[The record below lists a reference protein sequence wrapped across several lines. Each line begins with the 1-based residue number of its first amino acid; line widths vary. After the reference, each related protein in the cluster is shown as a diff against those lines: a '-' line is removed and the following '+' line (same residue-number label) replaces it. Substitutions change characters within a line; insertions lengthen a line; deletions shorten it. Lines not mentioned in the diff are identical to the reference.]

1 MAQRLSTF
9 DMTRPILHLLL
20 ILVISTFTACE
31 QKRDNG
37 QSQQNPPATS
47 NAADEEYTPTINL
60 PPPNEKESNVKYS
73 KVIGWP
79 EGKTPATAPGLEI
92 IKFASGIKSPR
103 NIYVAP
109 NGDIFVAFAN
119 TESKGLKKIKDE
131 VTGREESQHTGKSLN
146 QIYLFRDANGDG
158 KPEVQTPYLS
168 DLNQPFGILILNDHF
183 YVANTDG
190 LWQYPYSEDQTKIT
204 AKGTKIT
211 ELPAGGYNNHWTRNI
226 IANEDGSKIYIAVGS
241 ASNNAEHGFDEEKDR
256 ANIIEIN
263 PDGSGRRIYASG
275 LRNPVGMDWAPRTGE
290 LWTVVNE
297 RDKLG
302 DNLVPDYLTSVKEGG
317 FYGWP
322 YSYFGQHPDPR
333 IKEEEQKP
341 DLVQSAIVPDLPLDA
356 HSSSMG
362 LVFYD
367 AKSLPDK
374 YHNGALIT
382 QHGSW
387 NRATFTGYKIVFVPF
402 KNGKMTGP
410 PEDFVTGFIADP
422 DKGEVYGRPVAVAI
436 TKEGNLLITDDAS
449 DTIWMVR
456 ASE

>member
-1 MAQRLSTF
+1 MKHTVLYIFVAALAFAACKKESDDGQDQPITSTSASAEK
-9 DMTRPILHLLL
+9 DEYRPH
-20 ILVISTFTACE
+20 
-31 QKRDNG
+31 
-37 QSQQNPPATS
+37 
-47 NAADEEYTPTINL
+47 INL
-60 PPPNEKESNVKYS
+60 PPPDEKDSNVKYS

-79 EGKTPATAPGLEI
+79 EGRAPRVVQGLEI

-119 TESKGLKKIKDE
+119 TESKGLKKISDE
-131 VTGREESQHTGKSLN
+131 VTGRDESQHTDKSLN
-146 QIYLFRDANGDG
+146 QIYLFRDADGDG
-158 KPEVQTPYLS
+158 SPEVKTPYLT
-168 DLNQPFGILILNDHF
+168 DLNQPFGMLILDGHF

-190 LWQYPYSEDQTKIT
+190 LWRYPYNEGETKIT
-204 AKGTKIT
+204 SQGTKIT
-211 ELPAGGYNNHWTRNI
+211 GLPAGGYNNHWTRNI
-226 IANEDGSKIYIAVGS
+226 IASEDGSKIYIAVGS
-241 ASNNAEHGFDEEKDR
+241 ASNNAEHGFDEERDR
-256 ANIIEIN
+256 ASILEIN

-275 LRNPVGMDWAPRTGE
+275 LRNPMGMDWAPGTGE

-322 YSYFGQHPDPR
+322 YSYFGQNLDPR
-333 IKEEEQKP
+333 IEKEDQNA
-341 DLVQSAIVPDLPLDA
+341 DLVQRAIVPDLPLDA

-367 AKSLPDK
+367 ANKLPEK
-374 YHNGALIT
+374 FHNGAFVT

-387 NRATFTGYKIVFVPF
+387 NRADFTGYKIIFVPF
-402 KNGKMTGP
+402 RDGKITGP
-410 PEDFVTGFIADP
+410 PEDFVTGFIADA

-436 TKEGNLLITDDAS
+436 TKEGALLITDDAS
-449 DTIWMVR
+449 DTIWMVK
-456 ASE
+456 SNE

>member
-1 MAQRLSTF
+1 MKHTVLYIFVAALAFAACKKESDDGQDQPITSTSASAEK
-9 DMTRPILHLLL
+9 DEYRPH
-20 ILVISTFTACE
+20 
-31 QKRDNG
+31 
-37 QSQQNPPATS
+37 
-47 NAADEEYTPTINL
+47 INL
-60 PPPNEKESNVKYS
+60 PPPDEKDSNVKYS

-79 EGKTPATAPGLEI
+79 EGRAPRVVQGLEI

-119 TESKGLKKIKDE
+119 TESKGLKKIGDE
-131 VTGREESQHTGKSLN
+131 VTGRDESQHTDKSLN
-146 QIYLFRDANGDG
+146 QIYLFRDADGDG
-158 KPEVQTPYLS
+158 SPEVKTPYLT
-168 DLNQPFGILILNDHF
+168 DLIQPFGMLILDGHF

-190 LWQYPYSEDQTKIT
+190 LWRYPYNEGETKIT
-204 AKGTKIT
+204 SQGTKIT
-211 ELPAGGYNNHWTRNI
+211 GLPAGGYNNHWTRNI
-226 IANEDGSKIYIAVGS
+226 IASEDGSKIYIAVGS
-241 ASNNAEHGFDEEKDR
+241 ASNNAEYGFDEERDR
-256 ANIIEIN
+256 ASILEIN

-275 LRNPVGMDWAPRTGE
+275 LRNPMGMDWAPGTGE

-322 YSYFGQHPDPR
+322 YSYFGQNLDPR
-333 IKEEEQKP
+333 IEKEDQNA
-341 DLVQSAIVPDLPLDA
+341 DLVQRAIVPDLPLDA

-367 AKSLPDK
+367 ANKLPEK
-374 YHNGALIT
+374 FHNGAFVT

-387 NRATFTGYKIVFVPF
+387 NRADFTGYKIIFVPF
-402 KNGKMTGP
+402 RDGKITGP
-410 PEDFVTGFIADP
+410 PEDFVTGFIADA

-436 TKEGNLLITDDAS
+436 TKEGALLITDDAS
-449 DTIWMVR
+449 DTIWMVK
-456 ASE
+456 SNE

>member
-1 MAQRLSTF
+1 
-9 DMTRPILHLLL
+9 
-20 ILVISTFTACE
+20 
-31 QKRDNG
+31 
-37 QSQQNPPATS
+37 
-47 NAADEEYTPTINL
+47 
-60 PPPNEKESNVKYS
+60 KESNVKYS

-275 LRNPVGMDWAPRTGE
+275 LRNPVGMDWAPGTGE

-356 HSSSMG
+356 
-362 LVFYD
+362 
-367 AKSLPDK
+367 
-374 YHNGALIT
+374 
-382 QHGSW
+382 
-387 NRATFTGYKIVFVPF
+387 
-402 KNGKMTGP
+402 
-410 PEDFVTGFIADP
+410 
-422 DKGEVYGRPVAVAI
+422 
-436 TKEGNLLITDDAS
+436 
-449 DTIWMVR
+449 
-456 ASE
+456 

>member
-1 MAQRLSTF
+1 MKHTVLYIFVAALAFAACKKESDDGQDQPITSTSASAEK
-9 DMTRPILHLLL
+9 DEYRPH
-20 ILVISTFTACE
+20 
-31 QKRDNG
+31 
-37 QSQQNPPATS
+37 
-47 NAADEEYTPTINL
+47 INL
-60 PPPNEKESNVKYS
+60 PPPDEKDSNVKYS

-79 EGKTPATAPGLEI
+79 EGRAPRVVQGLEI

-119 TESKGLKKIKDE
+119 TESKGLKKISDE
-131 VTGREESQHTGKSLN
+131 VTGRDESQHTDKSLN
-146 QIYLFRDANGDG
+146 QIYLFRDADGDG
-158 KPEVQTPYLS
+158 SPEVKTPYLT
-168 DLNQPFGILILNDHF
+168 DLNQPFGMLILDGHF

-190 LWQYPYSEDQTKIT
+190 LWRYPYNEGETKIT
-204 AKGTKIT
+204 SQGTKIT
-211 ELPAGGYNNHWTRNI
+211 GLPAGGYNNHWTRNI
-226 IANEDGSKIYIAVGS
+226 IASEDGSKIYIAVGS
-241 ASNNAEHGFDEEKDR
+241 ASNNAEYGFDEERDR
-256 ANIIEIN
+256 ASILEIN

-275 LRNPVGMDWAPRTGE
+275 LRNPMGMDWAPGTGE

-322 YSYFGQHPDPR
+322 YSYFGQNLDPR
-333 IKEEEQKP
+333 IEKEDQNA
-341 DLVQSAIVPDLPLDA
+341 DLVQRAIVPDLPLDA

-367 AKSLPDK
+367 ANKLPEK
-374 YHNGALIT
+374 FHNGAFVT

-387 NRATFTGYKIVFVPF
+387 NRADFTGYKIIFVPF
-402 KNGKMTGP
+402 RDGKITGP
-410 PEDFVTGFIADP
+410 PEDFVTGFIADA

-436 TKEGNLLITDDAS
+436 TKEGALLITDDAS

-456 ASE
+456 SNE

>member
-1 MAQRLSTF
+1 MKHTVLYIFVAALAFAACKKESDDGQDQPITSTSASAEK
-9 DMTRPILHLLL
+9 DEYRPH
-20 ILVISTFTACE
+20 
-31 QKRDNG
+31 
-37 QSQQNPPATS
+37 
-47 NAADEEYTPTINL
+47 INL
-60 PPPNEKESNVKYS
+60 PPPDEKDSNVKYS

-79 EGKTPATAPGLEI
+79 EGRAPRVVQGLEI

-119 TESKGLKKIKDE
+119 TESKGLKKIGDE
-131 VTGREESQHTGKSLN
+131 VTGRDESQHTDKSLN
-146 QIYLFRDANGDG
+146 QIYLFRDADGDG
-158 KPEVQTPYLS
+158 SPEVKTPYLT
-168 DLNQPFGILILNDHF
+168 DLNQPFGMLILDGYF

-190 LWQYPYSEDQTKIT
+190 LWRYPYNEGETKIT
-204 AKGTKIT
+204 SQGTKIT
-211 ELPAGGYNNHWTRNI
+211 GLPAGGYNNHWTRNI
-226 IANEDGSKIYIAVGS
+226 IASEDGSKIYIAVGS
-241 ASNNAEHGFDEEKDR
+241 ASNNAEYGFDEERDR
-256 ANIIEIN
+256 ASILEIN

-275 LRNPVGMDWAPRTGE
+275 LRNPMGMDWAPGTGE

-322 YSYFGQHPDPR
+322 YSYFGQNLDPR
-333 IKEEEQKP
+333 IEKEDQNA
-341 DLVQSAIVPDLPLDA
+341 DLVQRAIVPDLPLDA

-367 AKSLPDK
+367 ANKLPEK
-374 YHNGALIT
+374 FHNGAFVT

-387 NRATFTGYKIVFVPF
+387 NRADFTGYKIIFVPF
-402 KNGKMTGP
+402 RDGKITGP
-410 PEDFVTGFIADP
+410 PEDFVTGFIADA

-436 TKEGNLLITDDAS
+436 TKEGALLITDDAS

-456 ASE
+456 SNE